1 VTIHTDAATEVSG
14 GLDPRRWKALAL
26 LCVAN
31 FMVILDAQI
40 VILALPSIEREL
52 RFAPGGG
59 QWVVSAYLV
68 AFGGL
73 LLLGGRLADLRG
85 SRRMFTLGT
94 TLFLG
99 SSLLCGLAWSAG
111 VLIAARVVQGVSA
124 ALMAPAALSLLM
136 TTFPEGGERN
146 KALAVWSGVGGL
158 GATAALLIGGTLTGG
173 LGWEWIFYLNVPV
186 AIVMLALAPVLLG
199 EGRDHRQA
207 RGYDPIGAVA
217 ITAALVLVIGAIVQ
231 APQAG
236 WTSTRAIGLLA
247 GGAVLMEVFIVV
259 ERRSAAALVPLR
271 LFRSRLL
278 VGGNLTMALFAMSA
292 WGMSVTLSEY
302 AQDVLGFSPLRFGI
316 GTAVMT
322 VMAVIGA
329 YAAQAALT
337 RFSIRTVVAA
347 GMVLVG
353 LGSLL
358 LTQVSPD
365 GSYFGDLFLG
375 LLVFGPGLGAG
386 PVAAA
391 AAALS
396 GVARHEAGLASGT
409 NTAAFQIGGALGTA
423 IVSSVVAAQVAGAL
437 SAARLTEA
445 SRNGF
450 ATSVIFAVVGLAAAL
465 LLLGPPRPRPNRQ
478 SRR

>member
-1 VTIHTDAATEVSG
+1 VTIHTDAAAEVSG
-14 GLDPRRWKALAL
+14 GLDPRRWRALAL

-85 SRRMFTLGT
+85 SRRMFVLGT

-136 TTFPEGGERN
+136 TTFPEGAERN

-186 AIVMLALAPVLLG
+186 AIVMLTLAPILLS
-199 EGRDHRQA
+199 EVRDNRRA

-236 WTSTRAIGLLA
+236 WTSTLAIGLIVA
-247 GGAVLMEVFIVV
+247 GAVLMGVFIVV
-259 ERRSAAALVPLR
+259 ERRSAAA
-271 LFRSRLL
+271 
-278 VGGNLTMALFAMSA
+278 
-292 WGMSVTLSEY
+292 
-302 AQDVLGFSPLRFGI
+302 
-316 GTAVMT
+316 
-322 VMAVIGA
+322 
-329 YAAQAALT
+329 
-337 RFSIRTVVAA
+337 
-347 GMVLVG
+347 
-353 LGSLL
+353 
-358 LTQVSPD
+358 
-365 GSYFGDLFLG
+365 
-375 LLVFGPGLGAG
+375 
-386 PVAAA
+386 
-391 AAALS
+391 
-396 GVARHEAGLASGT
+396 
-409 NTAAFQIGGALGTA
+409 
-423 IVSSVVAAQVAGAL
+423 
-437 SAARLTEA
+437 
-445 SRNGF
+445 
-450 ATSVIFAVVGLAAAL
+450 
-465 LLLGPPRPRPNRQ
+465 
-478 SRR
+478 